1 MLTWYC
7 ASDDKFLR
15 YRILILIRYLFS
27 GTFGCWGSWSLTR
40 LYGTWKNGGCGD
52 LFAWTSMGWHLL
64 IFVWMLGIGYWCG
77 CSVGLKA
84 PVYFCSGCME
94 VFGGFCWNI
103 FLILTLYIATAWI
116 SLLFIDSNSFRGL
129 ALNCSPAVIHLELP
143 GVWIRWILLA
153 IRSSLFSGLACCWI
167 SFSIH
172 CLLIESCGLTWSCW
186 WKVACL

>member
-1 MLTWYC
+1 MLGKLIVNETLRNLEEWRLWRFVC
-7 ASDDKFLR
+7 LDKYGLTLTNICLDAWNWLLVWLFRGAEGACIFL
-15 YRILILIRYLFS
+15 F
-27 GTFGCWGSWSLTR
+27 W
-40 LYGTWKNGGCGD
+40 LYGSLWRV
-52 LFAWTSMGWHLL
+52 LL
-64 IFVWMLGIGYWCG
+64 EHILD
-77 CSVGLKA
+77 
-84 PVYFCSGCME
+84 
-94 VFGGFCWNI
+94 
-103 FLILTLYIATAWI
+103 LTLYIATAWI

-153 IRSSLFSGLACCWI
+153 VRSSLFSGLACCWI